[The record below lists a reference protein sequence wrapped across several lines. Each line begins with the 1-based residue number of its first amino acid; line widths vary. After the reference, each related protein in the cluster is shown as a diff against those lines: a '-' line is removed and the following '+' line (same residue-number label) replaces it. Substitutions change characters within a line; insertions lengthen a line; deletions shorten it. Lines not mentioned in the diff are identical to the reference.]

1 MANEKYKITVTKDHL
16 VFCSGHFISYENS
29 KCERIHGHNYRAK
42 IEIEGK
48 LDENHYV
55 FDFIALK
62 HRTKEITDLL
72 DHRMMLARNNA
83 VIEVREEGNRVCV
96 KHKEKEWIFPAE
108 DCVILPIANTTAEQL
123 ALYIGKRLLES
134 LKTQH
139 NYTPDILR
147 VEVEESFGQSATC
160 ELHG

>member
-72 DHRMMLARNNA
+72 DHRMMLAKNNK
-83 VIEVREEGNRVCV
+83 VIEVREEGTRVCV
-96 KHKEKEWIFPAE
+96 KYKEKEWVFPCRRLRNFAHIKHH
-108 DCVILPIANTTAEQL
+108 CRTTG
-123 ALYIGKRLLES
+123 ALYWKNPSRKLEETAQ
-134 LKTQH
+134 L
-139 NYTPDILR
+139 Y
-147 VEVEESFGQSATC
+147 A
-160 ELHG
+160 